1 MTAGPGGG
9 PSRRDALRRST
20 ALLSDRGLG
29 EAEGDARF
37 LLLGILG
44 LETRDLLVD
53 GDRRLAADEAAAL
66 DAALARRL
74 AGEPV
79 ARILGAW
86 EFWGLPFRLGPDTL
100 VPRPDTETL
109 VAVALAA
116 AAGRTAP
123 PRCLDLGTGSGCIL
137 TAILHEL
144 PAACGIGVDRSEAA
158 LRVARHNAVANGI
171 GERAAFLAGDWCD
184 AIGGSFDLIV
194 SNPPYIA
201 RDVIPTLDR
210 EVRTH
215 DPAAALDGGADGLDA
230 YRRILEGVRRGD
242 LLARGGTLAVEIG
255 FDQADAVRM
264 LARAAGFTERGLHRD
279 LAGRDRVLSFDCP
292 DGPYNRSQGCLTLR

>member
-1 MTAGPGGG
+1 VTAGPGGG

-29 EAEGDARF
+29 EAAGDARF

-116 AAGRTAP
+116 ATGRTAP

-194 SNPPYIA
+194 SNPPYIG
-201 RDVIPTLDR
+201 RSTPTIR
-210 EVRTH
+210 PRRWTAVPTASTPTVASSRGC
-215 DPAAALDGGADGLDA
+215 AGAISSPGA
-230 YRRILEGVRRGD
+230 ERWPWRSASTKPTRCGCW
-242 LLARGGTLAVEIG
+242 LARPAS
-255 FDQADAVRM
+255 RS
-264 LARAAGFTERGLHRD
+264 AGCTGIWQVVI
-279 LAGRDRVLSFDCP
+279 AS
-292 DGPYNRSQGCLTLR
+292 